1 MTGPDANLTK
11 KITDLAILATI
22 RDVENKQ
29 DIHCIMNTVY
39 YNFKNSN
46 TKYKKKIEL

>member
-22 RDVENKQ
+22 GDVENKQ
-29 DIHCIMNTVY
+29 DIHCIMNTVS
-39 YNFKNSN
+39 YNFKMATPN
-46 TKYKKKIEL
+46 TKKK